1 MLMTHQQKI
10 AGNALSMTLCS
21 VSNAFDLTSRI
32 SPMQSDDDTGSSV
45 LGYCPKHPID
55 SALVLPNRTI
65 VFKQGV
71 LD

>member
-1 MLMTHQQKI
+1 
-10 AGNALSMTLCS
+10 
-21 VSNAFDLTSRI
+21 
-32 SPMQSDDDTGSSV
+32 MQSDDDTGSSV